1 MEKSGVISVNKIIV
15 IGGSAGSLEVLFQ
28 LLPLLRDDISASILI
43 VLHRRSSTESSLSEL
58 LANKC
63 NLPLTEAEDKD
74 ILQPGHIYLAPS
86 DYHLLVEKDKTLSL
100 DDSEKVNYSRP
111 SLDVTFESASD
122 VYGASVTGIVLSGA
136 NDDGTLGLLAIQR
149 AGGTVIVQDPETAQM
164 PVMPQNVLTHLSVDH
179 IFSIK
184 QMAQYI
190 NAAR

>member
-28 LLPLLRDDISASILI
+28 LLPLLRDDIYASILI

-74 ILQPGHIYLAPS
+74 IIQPGHIYLAPS
-86 DYHLLVEKDKTLSL
+86 DYHLLVEKDNTLSL

-111 SLDVTFESASD
+111 SLDVTFESAAD

-149 AGGTVIVQDPETAQM
+149 AGGTVIVQ
-164 PVMPQNVLTHLSVDH
+164 
-179 IFSIK
+179 
-184 QMAQYI
+184 
-190 NAAR
+190 